1 MSLLQVNT
9 IRNKNGTSAPVFD
22 RGINVSGI
30 STLGTL
36 KVSSGILTATT
47 GIVTYYG
54 DAQYLKN
61 VGLALTT
68 IPSGLVVSGILTAP
82 NLSSSNISVSS
93 TITTNDL
100 SVTNKVSVGNSVTA
114 LRYYGNGSNI
124 SGIVTSLVAGSNI
137 TLSGS
142 TGRVTI
148 NAVVPAAGLYNI
160 VEDTTPELGGNL
172 NLNSKNISGIGSVNI
187 TGIITATSF
196 NGNLTGN
203 VTGNLTGSASQTA
216 ITNDNSSVSNH
227 YLTFVSASS
236 GDRPQK
242 VSSTGLIYNPSTQ
255 LFTAGG
261 SAVVGG
267 NLTSN
272 GNLTV
277 SGTTTFNNPVTSN
290 SNTTFNGNILSNSQ
304 FTAAGISTF
313 NSDVTINSNLNC
325 NSNIFSNGIFT
336 ATGISTFNGN
346 VEINS
351 TLNCNSGVFLNQNLA
366 VSGISTFNNR
376 VQINSSANLTGSLT
390 IDTNLSSSG
399 ISTFSNN
406 LQISNSAIT
415 SSSYIQSSNY
425 IAALYFINTSDIRL
439 KENVAKIQ
447 NASEKIKYISGVTF
461 DWKANKEKSMGVIAQ
476 EVEKV
481 FPELVIGNK
490 DNKAVNYNGLIG
502 VLIEAIK
509 DLKNEIE
516 ELKSNK

>member
-22 RGINVSGI
+22 RGINVSGV
-30 STLGTL
+30 STLGSL
-36 KVSSGILTATT
+36 QVSSGILTAAT

-61 VGLALTT
+61 VGLAITT

-82 NLSSSNISVSS
+82 NLNSNNISVAN
-93 TITTNDL
+93 TITTNNL
-100 SVTNKVSVGNSVTA
+100 NATNNVSVGDSVTA
-114 LRYYGNGSNI
+114 LRYYGNGSNV

-172 NLNSKNISGIGSVNI
+172 NINSKNISGIGNINI

-203 VTGNLTGSASQTA
+203 VTGNLTGSATQTA

-227 YLTFVSASS
+227 YLTFVSATS

-255 LFTAGG
+255 LFTTGG
-261 SAVVGG
+261 SVTVGG

-277 SGTTTFNNPVTSN
+277 SGTTAFNNNITSN
-290 SNTTFNGNILSNSQ
+290 SNTIVNGNLLTNSL

-313 NSDVTINSNLNC
+313 NNDVTINSNLNC
-325 NSNIFSNGIFT
+325 NSDIFSNGIFT
-336 ATGISTFNGN
+336 AVGISTFNGN

-351 TLNCNSGVFLNQNLA
+351 ALNCNSGVFLNQNLT

-376 VQINSSANLTGSLT
+376 LQVNSNANLTGNLT
-390 IDTNLSSSG
+390 VSG
-399 ISTFSNN
+399 ISTFANN
-406 LQISNSAIT
+406 LEITSNAVT

-425 IAALYFINTSDIRL
+425 IAALYFITTSDIRS

-447 NASEKIKYISGVTF
+447 NASEKLKYINGVTF
-461 DWKANKEKSMGVIAQ
+461 DWKVNKEKSIGVIAQ
-476 EVEKV
+476 EVERV
-481 FPELVIGNK
+481 FPELVISNN

-509 DLKNEIE
+509 DLQKEVE